1 MKAGDQAGPAPH
13 SSVSHGLWERTAPG
27 PPQLG
32 PLGSDLSADVVV
44 IGAGYTGLSTALCL
58 RESRAAVVVLEAA
71 DIGFGGSGRNVGL
84 VNAGMWVMPDTVVAR
99 LGPEHGHRLLELLSE
114 APGVV
119 FNIISRYSIECE
131 AVRGGT
137 LHCGVGRAGLAE
149 LRQRAAQWRA
159 RSAPVELL
167 GPAEA
172 ARRTGSSAFCA
183 ALFDPRAGTIQ
194 PLAYARG
201 LAAAALAE
209 GAQIFVRSPATAVVP
224 EQRGWAVHTPS
235 GIVRTP
241 WVVIATD
248 AYATGPWDIVR
259 REQIHLPYFNFALPP
274 LERAVRESILPGR
287 EGAWDTKTVLSSF
300 RLDASGRLIFGSVGS
315 LRGPGAAVHRQWA
328 LRAVRKLFPQVG
340 RLEFESGW
348 FGHIGMT
355 ADNLPRFHVFAPQVV
370 GVNGYNGRGIGPGTT
385 FGRVL
390 AGFVLGQLRER
401 DLPLPVSEPRR
412 VALRSVREAIYAR
425 GAQML
430 HFAGAR
436 F

>member
-1 MKAGDQAGPAPH
+1 MKAGDHAGSAQH
-13 SSVSHGLWERTAPG
+13 SSLTHGLWERTASGLPLPG
-27 PPQLG
+27 SLEG
-32 PLGSDLSADVVV
+32 DLSTDVVV

-58 RESRAAVVVLEAA
+58 SESRVPVVVLEAA

-99 LGPEHGHRLLELLSE
+99 LGPEHGERLLRLLSE
-114 APGVV
+114 APALV
-119 FNIISRYSIECE
+119 FNIISKYSIECE
-131 AVRGGT
+131 AVRRGT
-137 LHCGVGRAGLAE
+137 LHCGVGRRGLAE

-167 GPAEA
+167 DATETGK
-172 ARRTGSSAFCA
+172 RTGSSTFSG

-201 LAAAALAE
+201 LAAAALNE
-209 GAQIFVRSPATAVVP
+209 GAKIFVRSPATAVVAD
-224 EQRGWAVHTPS
+224 EGGWRVRTPS
-235 GIVRTP
+235 GSVRAH

-259 REQIHLPYFNFALPP
+259 REQVHLPYFNFALPP
-274 LERAVRESILPGR
+274 LDRAVRESILPGG
-287 EGAWDTKTVLSSF
+287 EGAWDTRAVLSSF
-300 RLDASGRLIFGSVGS
+300 RLDSAGRLIFGSVGS
-315 LRGPGAAVHRQWA
+315 LRGSGAAVHRQWA
-328 LRAVRKLFPQVG
+328 LRAVRRIFPQLG

-355 ADNLPRFHVFAPQVV
+355 ADNLPRFHVFAPHVV

-390 AGFVLGQLRER
+390 AGFVLGQLREQ
-401 DLPLPVSEPRR
+401 DLPLPVSEPRSA
-412 VALRSVREAIYAR
+412 ALRSVREAIYASA
-425 GAQML
+425 AQML